1 MTEAENNLTDL
12 AHIRQL
18 MERSSKFVSLSGLSG
33 VFVGIYAL
41 LGAALVW
48 YFDNTVITNTINSHI
63 ETPTLF
69 GLNFTQFCILDALI
83 VLSISLLTCFYLS
96 YSKAKKIGEKIW
108 NNLSKRVFINMMV
121 PLGSGGLFCMVLI
134 YHHIFIMV
142 APAMLIFYG
151 MALVNV
157 SKYTYHDIFNL
168 GVIEIILGLLASFF
182 IINGLLFWSLG
193 FGVMHI
199 VYGILM
205 YYKYE
210 RKVN

>member
-1 MTEAENNLTDL
+1 MTEAENNLNDL

-41 LGAALVW
+41 VGAALVF
-48 YFDNTVITNTINSHI
+48 YFDNNVISNIQNSQL

-69 GLNFTQFCILDALI
+69 GLNFTQFCILDAVI
-83 VLSISLLTCFYLS
+83 VLSVSLLTCFYLS
-96 YSKAKKIGEKIW
+96 YAKAKKMGEKIW

-121 PLGSGGLFCMVLI
+121 PLSSGGLFCMALI

-168 GVIEIILGLLASFF
+168 GIIEIILGLLASLF
-182 IINGLLFWSLG
+182 IMNGLLFWSLG
-193 FGVMHI
+193 FGLMHI

-210 RKVN
+210 RKIN